1 MMHTIRYLVSLVLAT
16 VWYGPRIIVASWRGV
31 KWEPG
36 GFYDRESQGWG
47 ASLIKM
53 NRIPLVPSGLDR
65 FDHREPYVFASN
77 HSSMVDI
84 WALLSIIPNS
94 LRFVAKEELF
104 KVPIFGPAMTSSGH
118 ISIQR
123 GKLKSAFGSYDK
135 ASAKIR
141 SGISAA
147 VFPEGTRSDEGKLL
161 PFKRGPFVMAIQA
174 GVPVVPVY
182 IVDAWRVLQP
192 GSIRIKPAPVE
203 IRFGTPIPTK
213 GLSPA
218 DRDALAQRTH
228 DAVERLRDGVDDP
241 PGD

>member
-1 MMHTIRYLVSLVLAT
+1 MINTIRYLVSLVLAT
-16 VWYGPRIIVASWRGV
+16 GWYGPRIIVASWRGI

-36 GFYDRESQGWG
+36 GFFDRESQGWG

-53 NRIPLVPSGLDR
+53 NRIPIVASGLDR
-65 FDHREPYVFASN
+65 FDHRKPYVFASN
-77 HSSMVDI
+77 HTSMVDI
-84 WALLSIIPNS
+84 WALLAIIPNS

-104 KVPIFGPAMTSSGH
+104 KVPVFGPAMTSAGH
-118 ISIQR
+118 IPIHR
-123 GKLKSAFGSYDK
+123 ARLKSAFGSFDE
-135 ASAKIR
+135 AATKIR

-147 VFPEGTRSDEGKLL
+147 VFPEGTRSPDGKLL

-182 IVDAWRVLQP
+182 VVDAWRILKP
-192 GSIRIKPAPVE
+192 GVMRIKPAPLE
-203 IRFGTPIPTK
+203 IRFGEPIPTD
-213 GLSPA
+213 GLSPD

-228 DAVERLRDGVDDP
+228 DAVERLRDGVDGP